1 MFNLRMLI
9 LLSGILWGVA
19 TMSFE
24 TQFNQNTREAFK
36 QSIDYPTLVARHPPE
51 KIVLLD
57 WRKSLEKLTD
67 KDGNEW
73 IGVLEEESLG
83 QHGQGEQQ
91 ATLKSQKG
99 TAIVEITSL
108 SGDWKHRLDYLV
120 WTESLTNR
128 AEVNLKIR
136 PGVDDLYLTPKDSSQ
151 ITFSVFLYGNFYVY
165 IKSWDAGDIDALAKS
180 IHQIMKKNHRSFGA
194 EHKNCFK
201 VTADK
206 SALSVGEVVS
216 ITVEGLVKNWDSE
229 WIFNQSRQLLNDN
242 MEYLERRGNVFL
254 LKAVKKGK
262 IKIPFAAMNK
272 QTLYVEHQEVE
283 IEVK

>member
-1 MFNLRMLI
+1 
-9 LLSGILWGVA
+9 
-19 TMSFE
+19 MSFE

-36 QSIDYPTLVARHPPE
+36 KSIDYTTLVARRPPE

-57 WRKSLEKLTD
+57 WHASLKKLID
-67 KDGNEW
+67 KDGNKW
-73 IGVLEEESLG
+73 IGVLEEETLG

-91 ATLKSQKG
+91 VTLNSQKG

-128 AEVNLKIR
+128 AEVNLKVL
-136 PGVDDLYLTPKDSSQ
+136 PDVDDLYLIPKDSAQ

-165 IKSWDAGDIDALAKS
+165 IKSWDAGDISALAKS
-180 IHQIMKKNHRSFGA
+180 IHQIMKENHRSFGT
-194 EHKNCFK
+194 EHENCFK
-201 VTADK
+201 VIADK
-206 SALSVGEVVS
+206 SELAVGQVVS
-216 ITVEGLVKNWDSE
+216 IKIEGRVKNWDSQ
-229 WIFNQSRQLLNDN
+229 WIYNQPRLLLGDN
-242 MEYLERRGNVFL
+242 VEYIEKKDNVFL
-254 LKAVKKGK
+254 FKVLKKGK

-283 IEVK
+283 VEVK